1 MGYDDLSK
9 YHITLNRY
17 EKELVIKSL
26 KQSEE
31 NTAKC
36 IEKYQLSSLFSML
49 EDWKFG
55 HMQQSLYNITCLDLS
70 HCDLTTL
77 PNALKFLRLNNLNL
91 AHNQL
96 NAVPSCLYGGGLQSL
111 QILDLSFNMITQFD
125 VEPDCIS
132 TLRVLRLNN
141 NLFENVPIWFLTF
154 RCPALEEF
162 NYSENKAKHFNFLKH
177 SCNFN
182 VMCLKKLELVSACLV
197 GRDAEW
203 LRMFKKLQ
211 FLDISNHESLC
222 RRTINK
228 FRYFNDFFIKPLW
241 DDLYV
246 LKLMHLDMTF
256 FPEGIFWIESLKEL
270 NVSNNLLTWFP
281 LGIEYLVNLEVLN
294 VSFNNVIELPQ
305 GISKLR
311 KLRVLIASHNHLDN
325 VPLMPQSLN
334 TLDLYNNYLE
344 TMQLMHFSHTELL
357 DLEANFVCLSDVNII
372 CEKYYLQRD
381 KFRSIYQCKNRINGL
396 SIKVRERYFSPQS
409 TDSETEEES
418 VSDENVNTLES
429 SLSSEN
435 WDLEYE
441 VSRNGKITDISW
453 SDDEYTG
460 ENSVEIKKPGF
471 NMYCNEEDWIF
482 VDAD

>member
-1 MGYDDLSK
+1 MGSKNLSK
-9 YHITLNRY
+9 YQITLNRY

-26 KQSEE
+26 KRSEE
-31 NTAKC
+31 DAEKC
-36 IEKYQLSSLFSML
+36 MEKYQLSSLFSIL
-49 EDWKFG
+49 EDGKFG

-70 HCDLTTL
+70 YCDLTIL
-77 PNALKFLRLNNLNL
+77 PNALKFLHLNNLNL

-96 NAVPSCLYGGGLQSL
+96 NTVPSCLYGGGLQSL

-132 TLRVLRLNN
+132 TLKVLRLNN
-141 NLFENVPIWFLTF
+141 NLLENVPIWFLTF

-177 SCNFN
+177 SCNFS

-228 FRYFNDFFIKPLW
+228 FKCFNNLFTKPLW
-241 DDLYV
+241 DNLYV
-246 LKLMHLDMTF
+246 LKLIHLDMAF

-281 LGIEYLVNLEVLN
+281 LGIEHLVNLEVLN
-294 VSFNNVIELPQ
+294 VSYNDLIELPQ
-305 GISKLR
+305 GISKLG
-311 KLRVLIASHNHLDN
+311 KLRVLIASHNHLDI
-325 VPLMPQSLN
+325 VPIMPQSLKV
-334 TLDLYNNYLE
+334 LDFYNNHIE
-344 TMQLMHFSHTELL
+344 TMQVINFSHTELL
-357 DLEANFVCLSDVNII
+357 DLEANFVCLSNVNLTY
-372 CEKYYLQRD
+372 EKYCLQRD
-381 KFRSIYQCKNRINGL
+381 KFRSIYQCKNRVNGPR
-396 SIKVRERYFSPQS
+396 IKVTEIYLSAQS
-409 TDSETEEES
+409 SDSESEEES
-418 VSDENVNTLES
+418 VSNENENIPES
-429 SLSSEN
+429 DLSNEN

-441 VSRNGKITDISW
+441 ITNNGTISNISW

-460 ENSVEIKKPGF
+460 EDNVDIDKQEF
-471 NMYCNEEDWIF
+471 NTYCNEDWIF